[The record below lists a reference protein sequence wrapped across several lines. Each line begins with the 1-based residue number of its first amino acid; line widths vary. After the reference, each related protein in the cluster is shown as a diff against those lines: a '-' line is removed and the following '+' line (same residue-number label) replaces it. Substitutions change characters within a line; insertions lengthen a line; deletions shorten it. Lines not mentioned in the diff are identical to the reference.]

1 MTMTCNPRC
10 VSRLVFACPRLV
22 CTQREGDPVGPTET
36 ILRRILTTTCFAS
49 RVDHVVL
56 LHHSSG
62 RTVGSLE
69 QTKPATGRLVGQV
82 GPPVAPYPFDREPLE
97 RRPAV
102 RAVPLLARR
111 EVRRDEAAGLQKVA
125 LEARGDASALIV
137 TRNAEVERRGC
148 RERRPIGD
156 ERAPPGAPAPIDS
169 GIVWP
174 ISTSGRYDSGRGSS
188 ESSQY
193 RFSKAPSGRRTTRR

>member
-1 MTMTCNPRC
+1 PK
-10 VSRLVFACPRLV
+10 S
-22 CTQREGDPVGPTET
+22 
-36 ILRRILTTTCFAS
+36 ILRRVLSPTGFFV
-49 RVDHVVL
+49 RVHHVVL

-69 QTKPATGRLVGQV
+69 QTKPATGRLAGQV
-82 GPPVAPYPFDREPLE
+82 GAPVAPYPFDREPLE

-137 TRNAEVERRGC
+137 TRNPEVERRGC
-148 RERRPIGD
+148 ASDGRSVTS
-156 ERAPPGAPAPIDS
+156 APPPVRQRRSKKNPAL
-169 GIVWP
+169 
-174 ISTSGRYDSGRGSS
+174 GSYIARIARLRAS
-188 ESSQY
+188 ARCVNRRKSVSSPLP
-193 RFSKAPSGRRTTRR
+193 FRTNAQAAMVRSAL